1 MDTTT
6 KRPARFPRKTV
17 CVLAAA
23 FLFMLS
29 SCVFLSD
36 SPEVPRD
43 LPAGHTIRE
52 IDESV
57 KDEILE
63 TFERINENPVVGASS
78 TADKIRFLEPDLYY
92 GLVDRGEAILP
103 EVLSILG
110 ENNSGAPGEQY
121 TMLCR
126 DILANMGYKD
136 FPDKGYGTWFEKHG
150 IEFYEMYVGP
160 YTSPE
165 KPERAW
171 DRATAYC
178 LEKGYFNV
186 WPANPDVYWPEPEDA
201 NAPPYY
207 RWEPMLRD
215 WISKDAY
222 YDAELGFIIQ
232 EEPIDFEYWE
242 AFMFPDGK

>member
-1 MDTTT
+1 MNTTT
-6 KRPARFPRKTV
+6 KRSARFTRKTV

-23 FLFMLS
+23 FLLLLP
-29 SCVFLSD
+29 SCVLPSD

-57 KDEILE
+57 KDEIIE
-63 TFERINENPVVGASS
+63 TFESMIRNSKIHYAELIKMME
-78 TADKIRFLEPDLYY
+78 ADSYY
-92 GLVDRGEAILP
+92 GLVERGETILP
-103 EVLSILG
+103 EVLSLLG
-110 ENNSGAPGEQY
+110 ENNSSFFGEIY
-121 TMLCR
+121 TMLCT
-126 DILANMGYKD
+126 DILYSMGYD
-136 FPDKGYGTWFEKHG
+136 VFPHKTGVTWFEEYG

-160 YTSPE
+160 YTPPE

-201 NAPPYY
+201 NAAPYL
-207 RWEPMLRD
+207 RWEPMLGS

-232 EEPIDFEYWE
+232 EEPIDHEYWDKILY
-242 AFMFPDGK
+242 PDGN